1 MSGHNKGNHIYGIER
16 QKCLVYLTNNVDLT
30 VETMAMRYKSRWNIE
45 LFFKNKDENN
55 NNNNLK
61 KEEMLSAQVAFYF
74 GF

>member
-1 MSGHNKGNHIYGIER
+1 
-16 QKCLVYLTNNVDLT
+16 
-30 VETMAMRYKSRWNIE
+30 MAMRYKSRWNIE